1 MDGHTFAPMTYTA
14 LCEYVADESRRLG
27 GPPLRPQKRLNSN
40 GSIDYVVFYCP
51 HGRKHG
57 DQAGRKPIKNPNRA
71 LRTKGDRKTLFC
83 DCKFRFRVRLD
94 RAVPPILVAKEEDAQ
109 EAALPGAA
117 RCSNS
122 KKDQADH
129 ERYVYG
135 WYVDSPLA
143 TKPNLT
149 IKHHA
154 CTGTSTRPSANRR
167 SRDIRSTIIAGSTAG
182 MQGAAITSPIPMKTQ
197 VTSWQWVRWL
207 LRFITI
213 CTTQLRACYRQA
225 APCGKITACF
235 KRTF

>member
-1 MDGHTFAPMTYTA
+1 MTNAAAAAAAGGRGAERAAARQKQILFIKRTLTNHVHTPCCPRNPMADALQLGFDLKGEGMFSDGHTFAPMTYTA

-94 RAVPPILVAKEEDAQ
+94 RAVPPILVANEKDAQ
-109 EAALPGAA
+109 DAAHPGAA

-122 KKDQADH
+122 KKDQSDH

-135 WYVDSPLA
+135 WYVDSRLA
-143 TKPNLT
+143 TKPNL
-149 IKHHA
+149 IAKHHA
-154 CTGTSTRPSANRR
+154 AQVRR
-167 SRDIRSTIIAGSTAG
+167 LARAPIAGAEIQEVLS
-182 MQGAAITSPIPMKTQ
+182 
-197 VTSWQWVRWL
+197 
-207 LRFITI
+207 
-213 CTTQLRACYRQA
+213 
-225 APCGKITACF
+225 
-235 KRTF
+235 